1 LQAKLPWQALPID
14 GLLGQIKAALRP
26 GCTVL
31 LQAPPGAGKTTRVPL
46 ALREQLDAWGLS
58 DGRIWMLEPRRLAA
72 KAAAQRL
79 AAELGEPLGQR
90 VGYSVR
96 LESRTSAATRIEVL
110 TSGLFLRR
118 LQADPALEGV
128 ACVVFDE
135 FHERGADSDL
145 ALALVRQA
153 RELVNPELRL
163 VVMSATLDLAPLA
176 AQLPQAQVLHSEGRS
191 YPVAVDHLRPREGER
206 LDQLVLR
213 ALEQHWIDQ
222 RVNHETVL
230 VFLPGQR
237 EIQAC
242 LRAIGA
248 TDWGAAIDCVALHGN
263 LPLAAQSQAIA
274 PAKTPEGKVVLAT
287 AIAESSLT
295 LAGVRLVIDSGLSR
309 RSRYDPHSGMDGLVT
324 VAASLASAEQRAGRA
339 GRLGPGRCL
348 RLWSPAEQQRRPSFD
363 PPELLEIDPLP
374 LALQLAAWGDPMGDD
389 LDWLD
394 SPPAAPLLEA
404 RDLLLQLGAIDAK
417 GTLLPHGQHLAHLGL
432 HPRLAH
438 MLLKGQAMQ
447 SLDLACELAALLS
460 ERDPLQRDEAGSDL
474 MPRLDWLR
482 RQSSRSPLRQLQ
494 EQWRRQVTS
503 IHPSQ
508 PAAKPRPK
516 AAAPKAS
523 TPKASG
529 TEAAPREAVMAAR
542 LLSLAY
548 PERVALARAGSSD
561 RFLMRG
567 GRGALLHPSDPLVGC
582 EALAIATADGQ
593 GSDARIG
600 LALPI
605 ARAELVALAEAG
617 AGQWQ
622 CTAQWDGASQRVRC
636 EQTLQLG
643 ALVLDRRPWH
653 GPSGELVQQA
663 LLEGLGDLGLGV
675 LPWNDRSRQLQQ
687 RLALAHQ
694 HLGEPWPNGHLDH
707 LLSHLEQW
715 LGPHL
720 EGLRSLEELKGLD
733 LCEALWA
740 EAPWRLRAELD
751 DLLPGAVGVPSGRE
765 VPLDYAKGEPVLAV
779 KLQEMFGANRTP
791 TVLGGQLPVTVHLLT
806 PAGRPAAIT
815 QDLAGFWAG
824 SYQDVRR
831 DLRGR
836 YPKHPWPE
844 DPTEAIATALT
855 KSRLSQARLTKT

>member
-1 LQAKLPWQALPID
+1 MQTPLPRQTLPID
-14 GLLGQIKAALRP
+14 GLLGQIQAALKP
-26 GCTVL
+26 GATVL

-46 ALREQLDAWGLS
+46 ALREQLDATGLAG
-58 DGRIWMLEPRRLAA
+58 GRIWMLEPRRLAA

-153 RELVNPELRL
+153 RELVSPELRL

-176 AQLPQAQVLHSEGRS
+176 AQLPEAQVLQSQGRS
-191 YPVAVDHLRPREGER
+191 FPVAVDHLRPREGER

-213 ALEQHWIDQ
+213 ALEQHWINQ
-222 RVNHETVL
+222 RLDHETVL

-248 TDWGAAIDCVALHGN
+248 TDWGAAIECVALHGN

-287 AIAESSLT
+287 SIAESSLT

-309 RSRYDPHSGMDGLVT
+309 RSRFDPQSGMDGLVT

-339 GRLGPGRCL
+339 GRLEAGRCL

-374 LALQLAAWGDPMGDD
+374 RALQLAAWGDPMGDD

-394 SPPAAPLLEA
+394 PPPAAPLLEA

-417 GTLLPHGQHLAHLGL
+417 GTLLPHGLHLAHLGL

-438 MLLKGQAMQ
+438 MLLMGKAMQ

-460 ERDPLQRDEAGSDL
+460 ERDPLKRDEAGSDL

-482 RQSSRSPLRQLQ
+482 RQSGRSPLRQLQ

-503 IHPSQ
+503 LHPGQ
-508 PAAKPRPK
+508 PAAKPRPE

-523 TPKASG
+523 PQEAAP
-529 TEAAPREAVMAAR
+529 TEAAMAAR
-542 LLSLAY
+542 LVSLAY
-548 PERVALARAGSSD
+548 PERVALARAGSNH

-567 GRGALLHPSDPLVGC
+567 GRGALLHPMDSLVGC

-605 ARAELVALAEAG
+605 ARAELVAIAEAG

-622 CTAQWDGASQRVRC
+622 CTAQWDGAGQRVRC
-636 EQTLQLG
+636 EQILQLG
-643 ALVLDRRPWH
+643 ALVLARRPWH

-663 LLEGLGDLGLGV
+663 LLEGLGELGLGA
-675 LPWNDRSRQLQQ
+675 LPWSDRSRQLQQ
-687 RLALAHQ
+687 RLALVHQ
-694 HLGEPWPNGHLDH
+694 RLGEPWPNGHLDH
-707 LLSHLEQW
+707 LLTHLNEW

-720 EGLRSLEELKGLD
+720 DGLRSLDELKGLD

-740 EAPWRLRAELD
+740 EAPWRLRTELD
-751 DLLPGAVGVPSGRE
+751 DLLPTALTVPSGRD
-765 VPLDYAKGEPVLAV
+765 VPLDYANGEPVLAV
-779 KLQEMFGANRTP
+779 KLQELFGATSTP
-791 TVLGGQLPVTVHLLT
+791 RVLAGQLPVTVHLLT

-824 SYQDVRR
+824 SYQEVRR

-844 DPTEAIATALT
+844 DPTQAIATGLT
-855 KSRLSQARLTKT
+855 KARLSQAQPAKT

>member
-1 LQAKLPWQALPID
+1 
-14 GLLGQIKAALRP
+14 
-26 GCTVL
+26 
-31 LQAPPGAGKTTRVPL
+31 
-46 ALREQLDAWGLS
+46 
-58 DGRIWMLEPRRLAA
+58 MLEPRRLAA

-153 RELVNPELRL
+153 RELVSPELRL

-176 AQLPQAQVLHSEGRS
+176 AQLPEAQVLHSEGRS

-222 RVNHETVL
+222 RVDHETVL

-274 PAKTPEGKVVLAT
+274 PAQTPEGKVVLAT
-287 AIAESSLT
+287 SIAESSLT

-309 RSRYDPHSGMDGLVT
+309 RSRFDPQSGMDGLVT

-374 LALQLAAWGDPMGDD
+374 LALQLAAWGDPMGND

-394 SPPAAPLLEA
+394 PPPAVPLLEA

-417 GTLLPHGQHLAHLGL
+417 GTLLPHGQHLAQLGL

-447 SLDLACELAALLS
+447 RLDLACELAALLS
-460 ERDPLQRDEAGSDL
+460 ERDPLKRDEAGSDL

-494 EQWRRQVTS
+494 EQWHRQVS
-503 IHPSQ
+503 SLHPG
-508 PAAKPRPK
+508 PGEAKPRP
-516 AAAPKAS
+516 
-523 TPKASG
+523 
-529 TEAAPREAVMAAR
+529 EAATPEAATPEAATPETAMAAR
-542 LLSLAY
+542 LVSLAY
-548 PERVALARAGSSD
+548 PERVALARAGSSH
-561 RFLMRG
+561 RFLMRS

-593 GSDARIG
+593 GSDAKIG

-605 ARAELVALAEAG
+605 ARDELVALAEAG

-622 CTAQWDGASQRVRC
+622 CTAQWDGAGQRVRC

-653 GPSGELVQQA
+653 GSSGELVQQA
-663 LLEGLGDLGLGV
+663 LLEGLGDLGLGA
-675 LPWNDRSRQLQQ
+675 LPWSDRSRQLQQ

-694 HLGEPWPNGHLDH
+694 RLGEPWPNGHLDH
-707 LLSHLEQW
+707 LLTHLDQW

-720 EGLRSLEELKGLD
+720 EGLRSLDELKGLD

-751 DLLPGAVGVPSGRE
+751 DLLPSALGVPSGRA
-765 VPLDYAKGEPVLAV
+765 VPLDYANGEPILAV
-779 KLQEMFGANRTP
+779 KLQEMFGATCTP
-791 TVLGGQLPVTVHLLT
+791 TVLAGQLPVTVHLLT

-815 QDLAGFWAG
+815 QDLAGFWVG

-844 DPTEAIATALT
+844 DPTQAIATALT
-855 KSRLSQARLTKT
+855 KARLSQARPAKT

>member
-1 LQAKLPWQALPID
+1 MQAPLPQQALPID
-14 GLLGQIKAALRP
+14 GLLGQIQAALKP
-26 GCTVL
+26 GATVL

-46 ALREQLDAWGLS
+46 ALREQLDASGLAG
-58 DGRIWMLEPRRLAA
+58 GRIWMLEPRRLAA

-153 RELVNPELRL
+153 RELVSPELRL

-176 AQLPQAQVLHSEGRS
+176 AQLPDAQVLHSEGRS

-206 LDQLVLR
+206 LDHLVLR

-222 RVNHETVL
+222 RVDHETVL

-274 PAKTPEGKVVLAT
+274 PAQTPEGKVVLAT
-287 AIAESSLT
+287 SIAESSLT

-309 RSRYDPHSGMDGLVT
+309 RSRFDPQSGMDGLVT

-374 LALQLAAWGDPMGDD
+374 LALQLAAWGDPMGDG

-394 SPPAAPLLEA
+394 PPPAAPLLEA

-417 GTLLPHGQHLAHLGL
+417 GTLLPHGQHLAQLGL

-460 ERDPLQRDEAGSDL
+460 ERDPLKRDEAGADL

-482 RQSSRSPLRQLQ
+482 RQSGRSPLRQLQ
-494 EQWRRQVTS
+494 EQWHRQVTS
-503 IHPSQ
+503 LHPG
-508 PAAKPRPK
+508 PGEAKLRPE
-516 AAAPKAS
+516 AEAPKAS
-523 TPKASG
+523 TP
-529 TEAAPREAVMAAR
+529 EAAIAAR

-548 PERVALARAGSSD
+548 PERVALARAGSSH
-561 RFLMRG
+561 RFLMRA

-593 GSDARIG
+593 GSDALIG

-605 ARAELVALAEAG
+605 ARDELVALAEAG

-653 GPSGELVQQA
+653 GPSGELVRQA
-663 LLEGLGDLGLGV
+663 LLEGLAELGLGA
-675 LPWNDRSRQLQQ
+675 LPWSDRSRQLQQ

-707 LLSHLEQW
+707 LLTHLDQW

-720 EGLRSLEELKGLD
+720 EGLRSLDELKGLD
-733 LCEALWA
+733 LCEALWGD
-740 EAPWRLRAELD
+740 APWRLRAELD
-751 DLLPGAVGVPSGRE
+751 DVLPSALGVPSGRD
-765 VPLDYAKGEPVLAV
+765 VPLDYANGAPVLAV
-779 KLQEMFGANRTP
+779 KLQEMFGATRTP

-824 SYQDVRR
+824 SYQEVRR

-844 DPTEAIATALT
+844 DPTQAIATALT
-855 KSRLSQARLTKT
+855 KARLSQARLTKS

>member
-1 LQAKLPWQALPID
+1 MQAPLPLQALPID
-14 GLLGQIKAALRP
+14 GLLGQIQAALKP
-26 GCTVL
+26 GATVL

-46 ALREQLDAWGLS
+46 ALRAQLDASGLA

-153 RELVNPELRL
+153 RELVSPKLRL

-176 AQLPQAQVLHSEGRS
+176 AQLPDAQVLQSEGRS

-213 ALEQHWIDQ
+213 ALEQHWLDQ
-222 RVNHETVL
+222 RVDHETVL

-274 PAKTPEGKVVLAT
+274 PAPTPEGKVVLAT
-287 AIAESSLT
+287 SIAESSLT

-309 RSRYDPHSGMDGLVT
+309 RSRFDPQSGMDGLVT

-374 LALQLAAWGDPMGDD
+374 LALQLAAWGDPMGGD

-394 SPPAAPLLEA
+394 PPPAAPLLEA

-417 GTLLPHGQHLAHLGL
+417 GTLLPHGKHLAHLGL

-460 ERDPLQRDEAGSDL
+460 ERDPLKRDDAGSDL

-482 RQSSRSPLRQLQ
+482 RQSGKAPLRQLQ
-494 EQWRRQVTS
+494 EQWRRQVS
-503 IHPSQ
+503 SLHPE
-508 PAAKPRPK
+508 PTAAKPEP
-516 AAAPKAS
+516 
-523 TPKASG
+523 
-529 TEAAPREAVMAAR
+529 EAVMAAR

-548 PERVALARAGSSD
+548 PERVALARAGSSH

-622 CTAQWDGASQRVRC
+622 CTAQWDGTSQRVRC

-643 ALVLDRRPWH
+643 ALVLDRRPWP
-653 GPSGELVQQA
+653 GASGELVQRA
-663 LLEGLGDLGLGV
+663 LLEGLGELGLGA

-694 HLGEPWPNGHLDH
+694 RLGEPWPNGHLDH
-707 LLSHLEQW
+707 LLSHLNQW
-715 LGPHL
+715 IGPHL
-720 EGLRSLEELKGLD
+720 DGLRSLDELKGLD

-740 EAPWRLRAELD
+740 EAPWRLRAELE
-751 DLLPGAVGVPSGRE
+751 DLLPAAMGVPSGRD
-765 VPLDYAKGEPVLAV
+765 VPLDYANGEPVLAV
-779 KLQEMFGANRTP
+779 KLQEMFGATRTP

-844 DPTEAIATALT
+844 DPTQAIATALT
-855 KSRLSQARLTKT
+855 KSRLSQARPAKT

>member
-1 LQAKLPWQALPID
+1 
-14 GLLGQIKAALRP
+14 
-26 GCTVL
+26 
-31 LQAPPGAGKTTRVPL
+31 
-46 ALREQLDAWGLS
+46 
-58 DGRIWMLEPRRLAA
+58 
-72 KAAAQRL
+72 
-79 AAELGEPLGQR
+79 
-90 VGYSVR
+90 
-96 LESRTSAATRIEVL
+96 
-110 TSGLFLRR
+110 
-118 LQADPALEGV
+118 V

-153 RELVNPELRL
+153 RELVSPELRL

-176 AQLPQAQVLHSEGRS
+176 AQLPEAQVLQSEGRS

-213 ALEQHWIDQ
+213 ALEQHWLDQ
-222 RVNHETVL
+222 RVDHETVL

-242 LRAIGA
+242 MRAIGA

-287 AIAESSLT
+287 SIAESSLT
-295 LAGVRLVIDSGLSR
+295 LTGVRLVIDSGLSR
-309 RSRYDPHSGMDGLVT
+309 RSRFDPPSGMDGLVT

-374 LALQLAAWGDPMGDD
+374 LALQLAAWGDPMGDG

-394 SPPAAPLLEA
+394 PPPAASLQEA
-404 RDLLLQLGAIDAK
+404 RDLLLQLGAINAK
-417 GTLLPHGQHLAHLGL
+417 GNLLPHGQHLAHLGL

-438 MLLKGQAMQ
+438 MLLKGKAME

-460 ERDPLQRDEAGSDL
+460 ERDPLKREDAGSDL
-474 MPRLDWLR
+474 LPRLDWLR
-482 RQSSRSPLRQLQ
+482 RQSAQAPLRQLQ
-494 EQWRRQVTS
+494 EQWRRQVDS
-503 IHPSQ
+503 LHPAP
-508 PAAKPRPK
+508 PAAKPTP
-516 AAAPKAS
+516 ATA
-523 TPKASG
+523 TPKGAIPETAP
-529 TEAAPREAVMAAR
+529 TEAAMAAR

-548 PERVALARAGSSD
+548 PERVALARAGSSH
-561 RFLMRG
+561 RFWMRG
-567 GRGALLHPSDPLVGC
+567 GRGALLHPSDPLGGC

-605 ARAELVALAEAG
+605 ARAELVALAESG

-622 CTAQWDGASQRVRC
+622 RTAQWDRASQRVRC

-643 ALVLDRRPWH
+643 ALVLDRRPWP
-653 GPSGELVQQA
+653 GPSGKLVQQA
-663 LLEGLGDLGLGV
+663 LLEGLGELGLGA
-675 LPWNDRSRQLQQ
+675 LPWSDRSRQLQQ
-687 RLALAHQ
+687 RLALVHQ
-694 HLGEPWPNGHLDH
+694 RLGEPWPNGHSDH
-707 LLSHLEQW
+707 LLTHLDHW
-715 LGPHL
+715 LGPHV
-720 EGLRSLEELKGLD
+720 EGLRSVEELKGLD

-751 DLLPGAVGVPSGRE
+751 DLLPPTLRVPSGRD
-765 VPLDYAKGEPVLAV
+765 VPVDYANGEPLLAV
-779 KLQEMFGANRTP
+779 KLQEMFGSTSTP

-836 YPKHPWPE
+836 YPKHPWPA
-844 DPTEAIATALT
+844 DPTQAIATALT
-855 KSRLSQARLTKT
+855 KARLPQGN

>member
-1 LQAKLPWQALPID
+1 MQAKLPLQALPID
-14 GLLGQIKAALRP
+14 GLLEQIQAALKP
-26 GCTVL
+26 GATVL

-46 ALREQLDAWGLS
+46 ALREQLDGSGLA
-58 DGRIWMLEPRRLAA
+58 GGLIWMLEPRRLAA

-153 RELVNPELRL
+153 RELVSPELRL

-176 AQLPQAQVLHSEGRS
+176 AQLPDAQVLHSEGRS
-191 YPVAVDHLRPREGER
+191 YPVAVEHLRPREGER

-222 RVNHETVL
+222 RVDHETVL

-274 PAKTPEGKVVLAT
+274 PAQTPEGKVVLAT
-287 AIAESSLT
+287 SIAESSLT

-309 RSRYDPHSGMDGLVT
+309 RSRFDPHSGMDGLVT

-394 SPPAAPLLEA
+394 PPPAAPLLEA

-417 GTLLPHGQHLAHLGL
+417 GTLLPHGQHLAQLGL

-438 MLLKGQAMQ
+438 MLVKGHAMQ
-447 SLDLACELAALLS
+447 NLDLACELAALLS
-460 ERDPLQRDEAGSDL
+460 ERDPLKRDEAGSDL

-482 RQSSRSPLRQLQ
+482 RQSGRSPLRQLQ
-494 EQWRRQVTS
+494 EQWHRQVTS
-503 IHPSQ
+503 IHPGQ
-508 PAAKPRPK
+508 PAAKPRPEV
-516 AAAPKAS
+516 A
-523 TPKASG
+523 T
-529 TEAAPREAVMAAR
+529 TEAAMAAQ

-548 PERVALARAGSSD
+548 PERVALARAGSSH

-605 ARAELVALAEAG
+605 ARDELVALAEAG

-622 CTAQWDGASQRVRC
+622 CMAQWDSTSQRVRC

-653 GPSGELVQQA
+653 GPSGELVRQA
-663 LLEGLGDLGLGV
+663 LLEGLAHLGLGA
-675 LPWNDRSRQLQQ
+675 LPWSDRSRQLQQ

-707 LLSHLEQW
+707 LLTHLDQW

-720 EGLRSLEELKGLD
+720 EGLRSLDELKGLD
-733 LCEALWA
+733 LCEALWG

-751 DLLPGAVGVPSGRE
+751 GVLPSALGVPSGRD
-765 VPLDYAKGEPVLAV
+765 VPLDYANGEPVLAV
-779 KLQEMFGANRTP
+779 KLQEMFGATRTP

-824 SYQDVRR
+824 SYQEVRR

-844 DPTEAIATALT
+844 DPTQAIATALT
-855 KSRLSQARLTKT
+855 KARLGQARPAKT

>member
-1 LQAKLPWQALPID
+1 MQTPLPRQTLPID
-14 GLLGQIKAALRP
+14 GLLGQIQAALKP
-26 GCTVL
+26 GATVL

-46 ALREQLDAWGLS
+46 ALREQLDATGLAG
-58 DGRIWMLEPRRLAA
+58 GRIWMLEPRRLAA

-153 RELVNPELRL
+153 RELVSPELRL

-176 AQLPQAQVLHSEGRS
+176 AQLPEAQVLQSQGRS
-191 YPVAVDHLRPREGER
+191 FPVAVDHLRPREGER

-213 ALEQHWIDQ
+213 ALEQHWINQ
-222 RVNHETVL
+222 RLDHETVL

-248 TDWGAAIDCVALHGN
+248 TDWGAAIECVALHGN

-287 AIAESSLT
+287 SIAESSLT

-309 RSRYDPHSGMDGLVT
+309 RSRFDPQSGMDGLVT

-339 GRLGPGRCL
+339 GRLEAGRCL

-394 SPPAAPLLEA
+394 PPPAAPLLEA

-417 GTLLPHGQHLAHLGL
+417 GTLLPHGLHLAHLGL

-438 MLLKGQAMQ
+438 MLLMGKAMQ

-460 ERDPLQRDEAGSDL
+460 ERDPLKRDEAGSDL

-482 RQSSRSPLRQLQ
+482 RQSGRSPLRQLQ

-503 IHPSQ
+503 LHPGQ
-508 PAAKPRPK
+508 PAAKPRPE

-523 TPKASG
+523 PQEAAP
-529 TEAAPREAVMAAR
+529 TEAAMAAR
-542 LLSLAY
+542 LVSLAY
-548 PERVALARAGSSD
+548 PERVALARAGSNH

-567 GRGALLHPSDPLVGC
+567 GRGALLHPMDSLVGC

-605 ARAELVALAEAG
+605 ARAELVAIAEAG

-622 CTAQWDGASQRVRC
+622 CTAQWDGAGQRVRC
-636 EQTLQLG
+636 EQILQLG
-643 ALVLDRRPWH
+643 ALVLARRPWH

-663 LLEGLGDLGLGV
+663 LLEGLGELGLGA
-675 LPWNDRSRQLQQ
+675 LPWSDRSRQLQQ
-687 RLALAHQ
+687 RLALVHQ
-694 HLGEPWPNGHLDH
+694 RLGEPWPNGHLDH
-707 LLSHLEQW
+707 LLTHLNEW

-720 EGLRSLEELKGLD
+720 DGLRSLDELKGLD

-740 EAPWRLRAELD
+740 EAPWRLRTELD
-751 DLLPGAVGVPSGRE
+751 DLLPTALTVPSGRD
-765 VPLDYAKGEPVLAV
+765 VPLDYANGEPVLAV
-779 KLQEMFGANRTP
+779 KLQELFGATSTP
-791 TVLGGQLPVTVHLLT
+791 RVLAGQLPVTVHLLT

-824 SYQDVRR
+824 SYQEVRR

-844 DPTEAIATALT
+844 DPTQAIATGLT
-855 KSRLSQARLTKT
+855 KARLSQAQPAKT

>member
-1 LQAKLPWQALPID
+1 MQTPLPRQTLPID
-14 GLLGQIKAALRP
+14 GLLGQIQAALKP
-26 GCTVL
+26 GATVL

-46 ALREQLDAWGLS
+46 ALREQLDATGLAG
-58 DGRIWMLEPRRLAA
+58 GRIWMLEPRRLAA

-153 RELVNPELRL
+153 RELVSPELRL

-176 AQLPQAQVLHSEGRS
+176 AQLPEAQVLQSQGRS
-191 YPVAVDHLRPREGER
+191 FPVAVDHLRPREGER

-213 ALEQHWIDQ
+213 ALEQHWINQ
-222 RVNHETVL
+222 RLDHETVL

-248 TDWGAAIDCVALHGN
+248 TDWGAAIECVALHGN

-287 AIAESSLT
+287 SIAESSLT

-309 RSRYDPHSGMDGLVT
+309 RSRFDPQSGMDGLVT

-339 GRLGPGRCL
+339 GRLEAGRCL

-374 LALQLAAWGDPMGDD
+374 LALQLVAWGDPMGDD

-394 SPPAAPLLEA
+394 PPPAAPLLEA

-417 GTLLPHGQHLAHLGL
+417 GTLLPHGLHLAHLGL

-438 MLLKGQAMQ
+438 MLLMGKAMQ

-460 ERDPLQRDEAGSDL
+460 ERDPLKRDEAGSDL

-482 RQSSRSPLRQLQ
+482 RQSGRSPLRQLQ

-503 IHPSQ
+503 LHPGQ
-508 PAAKPRPK
+508 PAAKPRPE

-523 TPKASG
+523 PQEAAP
-529 TEAAPREAVMAAR
+529 TEAAMAAR
-542 LLSLAY
+542 LVSLAY
-548 PERVALARAGSSD
+548 PERVALARAGSNH

-567 GRGALLHPSDPLVGC
+567 GRGALLHPMDSLVGC

-605 ARAELVALAEAG
+605 ARAELVAIAEAG

-622 CTAQWDGASQRVRC
+622 CTAQWDGAGQRVRC
-636 EQTLQLG
+636 EQILQLG
-643 ALVLDRRPWH
+643 ALVLARRPWH

-663 LLEGLGDLGLGV
+663 LLEGLGELGLGA
-675 LPWNDRSRQLQQ
+675 LPWSDRSRQLQQ
-687 RLALAHQ
+687 RLALVHQ
-694 HLGEPWPNGHLDH
+694 RLGEPWPNGHLDH
-707 LLSHLEQW
+707 LLTHLNEW

-720 EGLRSLEELKGLD
+720 DGLRSLDELKGLD

-740 EAPWRLRAELD
+740 EAPWRLRTELD
-751 DLLPGAVGVPSGRE
+751 DLLPTALTVPSGRD
-765 VPLDYAKGEPVLAV
+765 VPLDYANGEPVLAV
-779 KLQEMFGANRTP
+779 KLQELFGATSTP
-791 TVLGGQLPVTVHLLT
+791 RVLAGQLPVTVHLLT

-824 SYQDVRR
+824 SYQEVRR

-844 DPTEAIATALT
+844 DPTQAIATGLT
-855 KSRLSQARLTKT
+855 KARLSQAQPAKT

>member
-1 LQAKLPWQALPID
+1 MQAPLPLQALPID
-14 GLLGQIKAALRP
+14 GLLGQIQAALKP
-26 GCTVL
+26 GATVL

-46 ALREQLDAWGLS
+46 ALREQLDASGLAG
-58 DGRIWMLEPRRLAA
+58 GRIWMLEPRRLAA

-153 RELVNPELRL
+153 RELVSPELRL

-176 AQLPQAQVLHSEGRS
+176 AQLPDAQVLHSEGRS

-222 RVNHETVL
+222 RVDHETVL

-274 PAKTPEGKVVLAT
+274 PAQTPEGKVVLAT
-287 AIAESSLT
+287 SIAESSLT

-309 RSRYDPHSGMDGLVT
+309 RSRFDPQSGMDGLVT

-394 SPPAAPLLEA
+394 PPPAAPLLEA

-417 GTLLPHGQHLAHLGL
+417 GTLLPHGQHLAQLGL

-460 ERDPLQRDEAGSDL
+460 ERDPLKRDEAGSDL

-482 RQSSRSPLRQLQ
+482 RQSGRSPLRQLQ
-494 EQWRRQVTS
+494 EQWHRQVTS
-503 IHPSQ
+503 LNPGQ
-508 PAAKPRPK
+508 PAAKPLPE
-516 AAAPKAS
+516 AS
-523 TPKASG
+523 TP
-529 TEAAPREAVMAAR
+529 EAAIAAR

-548 PERVALARAGSSD
+548 PERVALARAGSSH
-561 RFLMRG
+561 RFLMRA

-605 ARAELVALAEAG
+605 ARDELVALAEAG

-643 ALVLDRRPWH
+643 AIVLDRRPWH
-653 GPSGELVQQA
+653 GPSGELVRQA
-663 LLEGLGDLGLGV
+663 LLEGLGELGLGA
-675 LPWNDRSRQLQQ
+675 LPWSDRSRQLQQ

-694 HLGEPWPNGHLDH
+694 RLGEPWPNGHLDH
-707 LLSHLEQW
+707 LLTHLDQW

-720 EGLRSLEELKGLD
+720 DGLRSLDELKGLD

-751 DLLPGAVGVPSGRE
+751 DLLPSALGVPSGRD
-765 VPLDYAKGEPVLAV
+765 VPLDYANGEPVLAV
-779 KLQEMFGANRTP
+779 KLQEMFGATRTP

-824 SYQDVRR
+824 SYQEVRR

-844 DPTEAIATALT
+844 DPTQAIATALT
-855 KSRLSQARLTKT
+855 KARLSQGRLTKS

>member
-1 LQAKLPWQALPID
+1 MQTPLPRQTLPID
-14 GLLGQIKAALRP
+14 GLLGQIQAALKP
-26 GCTVL
+26 GATVL

-46 ALREQLDAWGLS
+46 ALREQLDATGLAG
-58 DGRIWMLEPRRLAA
+58 GRIWMLEPRRLAA

-153 RELVNPELRL
+153 RELVSPELRL

-176 AQLPQAQVLHSEGRS
+176 AQLPEAQVLQSQGRS
-191 YPVAVDHLRPREGER
+191 FPVAVDHLRPREGER

-213 ALEQHWIDQ
+213 ALEQHWINQ
-222 RVNHETVL
+222 RLDHETVL

-248 TDWGAAIDCVALHGN
+248 TDWGAAIECVALHGN

-287 AIAESSLT
+287 SIAESSLT

-309 RSRYDPHSGMDGLVT
+309 RSRFDPQSGMDGLVT

-339 GRLGPGRCL
+339 GRLEAGRCL

-374 LALQLAAWGDPMGDD
+374 LALPLAAWGDPRGDD

-394 SPPAAPLLEA
+394 PPPAAPLLEA

-417 GTLLPHGQHLAHLGL
+417 GTLLPHGLHLAHLGL

-438 MLLKGQAMQ
+438 MLLMGKAMQ

-460 ERDPLQRDEAGSDL
+460 ERDPLKRDEAGSDL

-482 RQSSRSPLRQLQ
+482 RQSGRSPLRQLQ

-503 IHPSQ
+503 LHPGQ
-508 PAAKPRPK
+508 PAAKPRPE

-523 TPKASG
+523 PQEAAP
-529 TEAAPREAVMAAR
+529 TEAAMAAR
-542 LLSLAY
+542 LVSLAY
-548 PERVALARAGSSD
+548 PERVALARAGSNH

-567 GRGALLHPSDPLVGC
+567 GRGALLHPMDSLVGC

-605 ARAELVALAEAG
+605 ARAELVAIAEAG

-622 CTAQWDGASQRVRC
+622 CTAQWDGAGQRVRC
-636 EQTLQLG
+636 EQILQLG
-643 ALVLDRRPWH
+643 ALVLARRPWH

-663 LLEGLGDLGLGV
+663 LLEGLGELGLGA
-675 LPWNDRSRQLQQ
+675 LPWSDRSRQLQQ
-687 RLALAHQ
+687 RLALVHQ
-694 HLGEPWPNGHLDH
+694 RLGEPWPNGHLDH
-707 LLSHLEQW
+707 LLTHLNEW

-720 EGLRSLEELKGLD
+720 DGLRSLDELKGLD

-740 EAPWRLRAELD
+740 EAPWRLRTELD
-751 DLLPGAVGVPSGRE
+751 DLLPTALTVPSGRD
-765 VPLDYAKGEPVLAV
+765 VPLDYANGEPVLAV
-779 KLQEMFGANRTP
+779 KLQELFGATSTP
-791 TVLGGQLPVTVHLLT
+791 RVLAGQLPVTVHLLT

-824 SYQDVRR
+824 SYQEVRR

-844 DPTEAIATALT
+844 DPTQAIATGLT
-855 KSRLSQARLTKT
+855 KARLSQAQPAKT

>member
-1 LQAKLPWQALPID
+1 MQAKLPLQALPID
-14 GLLGQIKAALRP
+14 GLLGQIQAALKP
-26 GCTVL
+26 GATVL

-46 ALREQLDAWGLS
+46 ALREQLDAWGLA

-72 KAAAQRL
+72 KAAAMRL

-153 RELVNPELRL
+153 RELVSPELRL

-176 AQLPQAQVLHSEGRS
+176 AQLPDALVLQSEGRS

-213 ALEQHWIDQ
+213 ALEQHWLDQ
-222 RVNHETVL
+222 RVDHETVL

-248 TDWGAAIDCVALHGN
+248 TNWGAAIDCVALHGN

-274 PAKTPEGKVVLAT
+274 PAPTPEGKVVLAT
-287 AIAESSLT
+287 SIAESSLT

-309 RSRYDPHSGMDGLVT
+309 RSRFDPQSGMDGLVT

-348 RLWSPAEQQRRPSFD
+348 RLWSQAEQQRRPSFD

-374 LALQLAAWGDPMGDD
+374 LALQLASWGDPMGDG

-394 SPPAAPLLEA
+394 PPPAAPLLEA
-404 RDLLLQLGAIDAK
+404 RDLLLPLGAIDTK

-460 ERDPLQRDEAGSDL
+460 ERDPLKRDDAGSDL

-482 RQSSRSPLRQLQ
+482 RQSGKAPLRQLQ
-494 EQWRRQVTS
+494 EQWRRQVS
-503 IHPSQ
+503 SLHPE
-508 PAAKPRPK
+508 PTAAKPEP
-516 AAAPKAS
+516 
-523 TPKASG
+523 
-529 TEAAPREAVMAAR
+529 EAVMAAR

-548 PERVALARAGSSD
+548 PERVALARAGSSH
-561 RFLMRG
+561 RFLMRS

-622 CTAQWDGASQRVRC
+622 CTAQWDGTSQRVRC

-643 ALVLDRRPWH
+643 ALVLDRRPWP
-653 GPSGELVQQA
+653 GASGELVQRA
-663 LLEGLGDLGLGV
+663 LLEGLGELGLGA
-675 LPWNDRSRQLQQ
+675 LPWNDRSHQLQQ

-707 LLSHLEQW
+707 LLSHLNQW

-720 EGLRSLEELKGLD
+720 EGLRSLDELKGLD

-751 DLLPGAVGVPSGRE
+751 DLLPSAMGVPSGRD
-765 VPLDYAKGEPVLAV
+765 VPLDYANGEPVLAV
-779 KLQEMFGANRTP
+779 KLQEMFGATRTP
-791 TVLGGQLPVTVHLLT
+791 TVLDGQLPVTVHLLT

-844 DPTEAIATALT
+844 DPTQAIATALT
-855 KSRLSQARLTKT
+855 KSRLGQARLSKT